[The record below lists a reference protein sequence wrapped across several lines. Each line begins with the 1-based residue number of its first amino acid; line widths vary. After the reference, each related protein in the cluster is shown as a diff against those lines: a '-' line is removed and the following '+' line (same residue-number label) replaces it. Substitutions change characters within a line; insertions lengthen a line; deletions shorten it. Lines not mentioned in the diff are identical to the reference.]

1 MRKKRCIANL
11 RNEEGQKGSVP
22 DRTHMVTT
30 GQQFPSPKKGLSAS
44 QYGTMTCSTRRL
56 FLTSCLVLLLVS
68 SSGSLDKKV
77 SKPGFRIYV
86 TNENSGDLSV
96 IDASTLEVLATVPLG
111 KRPRG
116 IHSSPDGKTV
126 YVALSGSPIGGP
138 GVDESKLPP
147 PDKTADGIGV
157 FDVQQNKLLRL
168 IQSGSDPENFDL
180 SRDGRHI
187 FVSNEDDSKASII
200 DVASGKVT
208 KTFAVGEE
216 PEGVKIAP
224 NGEFVY
230 VTSEDTGTISV
241 IDIAAEKIIK
251 TFKVGR
257 RPRSVAFLPNSARA
271 YVNAENDGAVTVV
284 DCRKHEAIQT
294 ISLGERGVIKPMAVL
309 LSPDAS
315 KLYVSTGRGHKVF
328 VIDTATNRVT
338 GSFEV
343 GERPWGIALSPDGK
357 TLYTANGPSNDISV
371 VDLASQ
377 KVVRKVKVGRGP
389 WGIIVVK
396 Q

>member
-1 MRKKRCIANL
+1 M
-11 RNEEGQKGSVP
+11 G
-22 DRTHMVTT
+22 RTVTYSIRT
-30 GQQFPSPKKGLSAS
+30 LSLACLSLLFALSAA
-44 QYGTMTCSTRRL
+44 
-56 FLTSCLVLLLVS
+56 
-68 SSGSLDKKV
+68 SLDKNV
-77 SKPGFRIYV
+77 PKPGIRIYV

-96 IDASTLEVLATVPLG
+96 IDGSTLEVVATIPLG

-116 IHSSPDGKTV
+116 IHASPDGKTI

-147 PDKTADGIGV
+147 ADKSADGIGV
-157 FDVQQNKLLRL
+157 FEVRQNKLLRL

-180 SRDGRHI
+180 SKDGRTI
-187 FVSNEDDSKASII
+187 FVSNEDDSKASMI
-200 DVASGKVT
+200 DIATGKVT

-216 PEGVKIAP
+216 PEGVKVAP
-224 NGEFVY
+224 NGKFVY

-241 IDIAAEKIIK
+241 IDIAAARVIK

-257 RPRSVAFLPNSARA
+257 RPRSVSFLPDGSRA

-284 DCRKHEAIQT
+284 DALKHETIQT

-309 LSPDAS
+309 LSHDAS

-328 VIDTATNRVT
+328 VIDTKTNQVS

-377 KVVRKVKVGRGP
+377 KVIQRVKVGRGP
-389 WGIIVVK
+389 WGVIV
-396 Q
+396 QEQ